1 MNLFKKLSLLFIASF
16 IVLLLNVFPIK
27 SANAASFD
35 VMIKVVEDQY
45 NDKAWD
51 DVAIDKCYVG
61 EVELQ
66 VRDANGT
73 KNVKYTSTQ
82 YNCFHPIKVVN
93 STEAGEPTVYT
104 VKLIK
109 PAKNLNYI
117 DVYNVATSQ
126 HATSKGSAI
135 STKAISPAYRKAT
148 ITFGLPSIYKVNV
161 AYVLKD
167 KNENLAINANEDC
180 YTGNLTLEIGGDKKS
195 WNRNEN
201 CTPRFSMDH
210 NGQSNVRLT
219 LPSNS
224 DFIYAGAKKSDDSTN
239 HNVRTQPV
247 KNFTTIYGD
256 GTVYFFIKAKSDG
269 GGGGTTTCTDPKI
282 SLDGKNGNTF
292 HLSIK
297 NPCNAEHNYQ
307 LKANVP
313 GGPSSN
319 WKAKISGSEV
329 NANDVITVRAGKAG
343 KFNVVV
349 TPPNNPSAG
358 THTTVVSATQKDGSA
373 NNKDTINLKTEI
385 GQQQACAFKNPKLSS
400 TDNDK
405 NGQRGDAVTYNVELK
420 NNNSACKG
428 PADFNI
434 TVEKPSGWRV
444 NVLNGQGQGIKG
456 DVENLKSDKSKLLK
470 VKVTSPNNA
479 KKGETKEIK
488 IKVAQKGHANL
499 KDTVTLKYTVGRQND
514 NTCTGANINPHFTCQ
529 NNACVAVNACGTSTG
544 GCTQEGQACGDGT
557 GGGDQTK
564 LSFVIGLNTIGTTGT
579 NTVALFANSNKNPQ
593 HPKRTLNVEVYNN
606 SNQKV
611 EEVEAEINYVADED
625 KPNYGKFIG
634 SVNLADDFVTGN
646 YTVKV
651 KADGRLK
658 KQIPGIQKITAGT
671 TNTMATVNLIAGDI
685 DNDNKIG
692 ILDYGILISC
702 SIFAKTETA
711 RALCDQD
718 ESYRLLSDL
727 NDDGESDEIQK
738 IDEFDYGYFIQEY
751 SVQAGD

>member
-35 VMIKVVEDQY
+35 VKVSVA
-45 NDKAWD
+45 NDTNENKGWNNSS
-51 DVAIDKCYVG
+51 VDKCYSG
-61 EVELQ
+61 EVEVQ
-66 VRDANGT
+66 IRDANPLRT
-73 KNVKYTSTQ
+73 VKYTSGPN
-82 YNCFHPIKVVN
+82 NCSHSIKVYN
-93 STEAGEPTVYT
+93 SPEAGEPTAYT
-104 VKLIK
+104 LKLIK
-109 PAKNLNYI
+109 PDRKLDYI
-117 DVYNVATSQ
+117 DVFNPATNQ
-126 HATSKGSAI
+126 HATSIGSAI
-135 STKAISPAYRKAT
+135 STNAISPGYRNST
-148 ITFGLPSIYKVNV
+148 VTFGLHINKLNV

-167 KNENLAINANEDC
+167 KNGNLSKDPNEEC
-180 YTGNLTLEIGGDKKS
+180 YTGDLKLEIAGDRQN
-195 WNRNEN
+195 WNRSKN
-201 CTPRFSMDH
+201 CTPKLTINH
-210 NGQSNVRLT
+210 NGQSTVRFT
-219 LPSNS
+219 LPDNS
-224 DFIYAGAKKSDDSTN
+224 DFTYAGARRSDDKTN
-239 HNVRTQPV
+239 HNVVTSPT

-256 GTVYFFIKAKSDG
+256 GTVYFFIKTKSDG

-292 HLSIK
+292 HLSLK
-297 NPCNAEHNYQ
+297 NPCNSEHNYQ

-319 WKAKISGSEV
+319 WKAKISGNNV
-329 NANDVITVRAGKAG
+329 NTNDVISVGAGKTG

-349 TPPNNPSAG
+349 TPPSNPSAG

-514 NTCTGANINPHFTCQ
+514 NTCTGANTNPHFTCQ

-593 HPKRTLNVEVYNN
+593 HPKRTLDVEVYNN

-671 TNTMATVNLIAGDI
+671 TNTMAPVNLIAGDI